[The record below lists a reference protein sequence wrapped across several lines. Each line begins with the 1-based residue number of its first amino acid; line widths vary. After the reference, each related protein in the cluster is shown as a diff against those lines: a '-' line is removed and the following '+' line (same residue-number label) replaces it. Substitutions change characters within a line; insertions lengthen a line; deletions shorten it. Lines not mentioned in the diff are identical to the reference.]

1 MLCSVRYY
9 PMMKRD
15 FGKMYNKAVEYTM
28 KNRSE
33 DSSNSTS
40 DSRTANRRPSIVPR
54 TPVEPPM
61 ILQASILQ
69 GPSNLISVIIKTIA
83 TLAMDPKTEVRRPAC
98 ELFDLIFNPRH
109 DDNDPN
115 DSNSPRTDLNSD
127 QATQYLR
134 RKSQF
139 FKYSAEYWLR

>member
-1 MLCSVRYY
+1 
-9 PMMKRD
+9 MMKRD

-33 DSSNSTS
+33 DSSTTE
-40 DSRTANRRPSIVPR
+40 SRTANRRPSIVPR

-115 DSNSPRTDLNSD
+115 DSPRTDLNSD